1 MRTQASVLARLEH
14 LPFWPSLAP
23 EWTSEY
29 TRIAAGVTYLGSNAR
44 ARRDLG
50 YEPRSLEAG
59 FREVLP
65 EELRRLQSR

>member
-1 MRTQASVLARLEH
+1 M
-14 LPFWPSLAP
+14 PFWPTLAP
-23 EWTSEY
+23 EWTAEY
-29 TRIAAGVTYLGSNAR
+29 TRVAAGATYLGSNAR

-50 YEPRSLEAG
+50 YEPRSLEDG